1 MKLRNAR
8 AVQIGG
14 QVMSPNIQR
23 PYILS
28 IFISFVL
35 IASILIVLGFNA
47 WNTRQQIF
55 DQSNLALQNRAK
67 ILGVHIETSLKSY
80 DQRLNFA
87 HMLPHFND
95 VFQRN
100 LSSIF
105 FDALKPLTLGDYG
118 LIEFRFY
125 DALGALITTSN
136 ETSNNGQSIAD
147 EKFFIKH
154 KFQYE
159 DFVFEVPAVDQTQES
174 PYISLSRAIYNV
186 NDEFLGVLQVKA
198 ELSVLKALMAG
209 DDLGGFDVAEV
220 IYEDGK
226 TLVSWPPVNLRIN
239 EEANNIGRALFD
251 YNNLQSGERNPDNQ
265 TLFIRENLYS
275 IYKIENYPIRIALSL
290 SSTRILSLWFNEI
303 RTMAV
308 LTSIIIVSILVF
320 IIFLFRQ
327 MRIDVQLAEIIWG
340 TNVGTWVWNVQ
351 TGETV
356 FNDRWAEIIGYS
368 LDEISPA
375 SIDTWMRFL
384 HPDDIIKSGELLE
397 KNFSGELDFYE
408 CEVRMRH
415 KCGEW
420 VWILDRGKVVEW
432 TDDGKPLRL
441 SGTYTDIT
449 DRKIAEELFAKNATH
464 FRLMFE
470 QNASVMLLIEPVS
483 GKIVDANTAAAEFY
497 GYPLDQLKTMLINQI
512 NMLNPGEIEEQLYLA
527 KQSKQSFLHI
537 PQRLSSGEER
547 IVEVLTSPMQTGRQ
561 NLVFAIMNDVTE
573 FEESQAKIVL
583 AASVFESS
591 REGIMITEAD
601 GMIIDVNDAFTR
613 ITGYSKK
620 EVIGNNPRI
629 LASGLQDA
637 EFYESMWHSLKEKG
651 HWYGEIWNR
660 RRDGEVYAEMQ
671 TITTVNDPN
680 KGSKRYVALF
690 SDITSVKEHEKQL
703 EHIAHFDALT
713 GLPNRVLLADRLH
726 QAMSQALRR
735 KQQLAVAFIDL
746 DGFKKI
752 NDHFGHEAGDQL
764 LVALAK
770 RMKDGL
776 REGDTLSRI
785 GGDEFVAVIT
795 DLGVV
800 EDCLPMLNRLLALA
814 AEPVIFSGKK
824 LQVSAS
830 LGVTFYPQLEAIDA
844 DQLQRQA
851 DQAMYQAKQSG
862 KNRYHIF
869 DAELDRSV
877 RGHHETLERIRHALL
892 AEEFRLYYQPKVNM
906 HSGKFVGAEALIRWQ
921 HPDQG
926 LLLPAVFL
934 PVVEDHELAVDI
946 DEWVIKT
953 AILQMEAWQQEGHDI
968 PISVNIG
975 ARLLQ
980 KSVFVQWLQSIL
992 EKHPLVK
999 PGNLRLEVLETSAL
1013 EDIAQVSQVIEACA
1027 QMGVLFA
1034 LDDFGTGYSSLT
1046 YLKRLAVAELKI
1058 DQTFVRDMLEDPDDL
1073 AILEGVIGLAEAFHR
1088 DVIAEGVET
1097 IEHGRM
1103 LLQLGCELAQGYGIA
1118 RPMPVDQLPV
1128 WAASWKAPESWTN
1141 CNKIKHE
1148 DQPLLY
1154 AIVEHRA
1161 WIENLKRYFEGLQDT
1176 PPQMNYHQCRFG
1188 IMMEHVKQNGASLK
1202 TLLDPID
1209 PLHQKVH
1216 RLATELCEL
1225 KASGNSIGAQER
1237 LGELY
1242 DLRNELTDKIEDV
1255 LASRYRDFH

>member
-1 MKLRNAR
+1 MIDIINSKQSAPELYVVRNQICNWILMTFSVFAIFGVSASLWRIKDIGWLNIMGLHIVGVLVLWGLTLFRKKIPYNYR
-8 AVQIGG
+8 AVYVVFLFTIVGISGLSNFGTSAPAVSMLVVAPILTTVLFGWRAGITLIIIITTLSFAIAYSMINNRLSVNFSTSDLMLLPSHWVTFFMTFLLSVGTSIAAMIMLNKHLLSSLYQAHSNEKKLSNEV
-14 QVMSPNIQR
+14 VMQMKKLDKAKKIAEDFDQMGARKNED
-23 PYILS
+23 LS
-28 IFISFVL
+28 I
-35 IASILIVLGFNA
+35 
-47 WNTRQQIF
+47 
-55 DQSNLALQNRAK
+55 
-67 ILGVHIETSLKSY
+67 
-80 DQRLNFA
+80 
-87 HMLPHFND
+87 
-95 VFQRN
+95 
-100 LSSIF
+100 
-105 FDALKPLTLGDYG
+105 ALKQL
-118 LIEFRFY
+118 E
-125 DALGALITTSN
+125 
-136 ETSNNGQSIAD
+136 
-147 EKFFIKH
+147 
-154 KFQYE
+154 
-159 DFVFEVPAVDQTQES
+159 
-174 PYISLSRAIYNV
+174 
-186 NDEFLGVLQVKA
+186 
-198 ELSVLKALMAG
+198 
-209 DDLGGFDVAEV
+209 
-220 IYEDGK
+220 
-226 TLVSWPPVNLRIN
+226 
-239 EEANNIGRALFD
+239 
-251 YNNLQSGERNPDNQ
+251 
-265 TLFIRENLYS
+265 
-275 IYKIENYPIRIALSL
+275 KIEQ
-290 SSTRILSLWFNEI
+290 E
-303 RTMAV
+303 
-308 LTSIIIVSILVF
+308 
-320 IIFLFRQ
+320 
-327 MRIDVQLAEIIWG
+327 LAEIIWG
-340 TNVGTWVWNVQ
+340 TNVGTWVWNVE

-368 LDEISPA
+368 LEEISPI
-375 SIDTWMRFL
+375 SIDTWMRFS

-397 KNFSGELDFYE
+397 KNFTGELDFYE
-408 CEVRMRH
+408 CEVRLRH

-420 VWILDRGKVVEW
+420 VWVLDRGKVVEW

-441 SGTYTDIT
+441 SGTHTDIT
-449 DRKIAEELFAKNATH
+449 ERKIAEELFAKNATH

-512 NMLNPGEIEEQLYLA
+512 NMLNPSEIEEQLYLA

-746 DGFKKI
+746 DGFKEI

-800 EDCLPMLNRLLALA
+800 EDCLPMLNRLLASA
-814 AEPVIFSGKK
+814 AEPVIFSGTK

-1118 RPMPVDQLPV
+1118 RPMPVDQLSV

-1202 TLLDPID
+1202 NLLDPID

>member
-1 MKLRNAR
+1 
-8 AVQIGG
+8 
-14 QVMSPNIQR
+14 
-23 PYILS
+23 
-28 IFISFVL
+28 
-35 IASILIVLGFNA
+35 
-47 WNTRQQIF
+47 
-55 DQSNLALQNRAK
+55 
-67 ILGVHIETSLKSY
+67 
-80 DQRLNFA
+80 
-87 HMLPHFND
+87 
-95 VFQRN
+95 
-100 LSSIF
+100 
-105 FDALKPLTLGDYG
+105 
-118 LIEFRFY
+118 
-125 DALGALITTSN
+125 
-136 ETSNNGQSIAD
+136 
-147 EKFFIKH
+147 
-154 KFQYE
+154 
-159 DFVFEVPAVDQTQES
+159 
-174 PYISLSRAIYNV
+174 
-186 NDEFLGVLQVKA
+186 
-198 ELSVLKALMAG
+198 
-209 DDLGGFDVAEV
+209 
-220 IYEDGK
+220 
-226 TLVSWPPVNLRIN
+226 
-239 EEANNIGRALFD
+239 
-251 YNNLQSGERNPDNQ
+251 
-265 TLFIRENLYS
+265 
-275 IYKIENYPIRIALSL
+275 
-290 SSTRILSLWFNEI
+290 
-303 RTMAV
+303 
-308 LTSIIIVSILVF
+308 
-320 IIFLFRQ
+320 
-327 MRIDVQLAEIIWG
+327 
-340 TNVGTWVWNVQ
+340 
-351 TGETV
+351 
-356 FNDRWAEIIGYS
+356 
-368 LDEISPA
+368 
-375 SIDTWMRFL
+375 
-384 HPDDIIKSGELLE
+384 
-397 KNFSGELDFYE
+397 
-408 CEVRMRH
+408 
-415 KCGEW
+415 
-420 VWILDRGKVVEW
+420 
-432 TDDGKPLRL
+432 
-441 SGTYTDIT
+441 
-449 DRKIAEELFAKNATH
+449 
-464 FRLMFE
+464 
-470 QNASVMLLIEPVS
+470 
-483 GKIVDANTAAAEFY
+483 
-497 GYPLDQLKTMLINQI
+497 LINQI

>member
-1 MKLRNAR
+1 MRSISSNRIQLQIIGLLLSLLAILLVLAVVHSSFTANVARIENQLRNQSAKQD
-8 AVQIGG
+8 VG
-14 QVMSPNIQR
+14 MSIYYRLYAAETLVFKLSGLNNRRELQTVKKRFDDNLLIIQ
-23 PYILS
+23 
-28 IFISFVL
+28 
-35 IASILIVLGFNA
+35 
-47 WNTRQQIF
+47 
-55 DQSNLALQNRAK
+55 
-67 ILGVHIETSLKSY
+67 
-80 DQRLNFA
+80 
-87 HMLPHFND
+87 
-95 VFQRN
+95 
-100 LSSIF
+100 
-105 FDALKPLTLGDYG
+105 
-118 LIEFRFY
+118 
-125 DALGALITTSN
+125 
-136 ETSNNGQSIAD
+136 NG
-147 EKFFIKH
+147 
-154 KFQYE
+154 
-159 DFVFEVPAVDQTQES
+159 
-174 PYISLSRAIYNV
+174 
-186 NDEFLGVLQVKA
+186 
-198 ELSVLKALMAG
+198 LSVLQDGGYFEDRIATNIPGKNAMYLSAHYLKPDYELFALEVLE
-209 DDLGGFDVAEV
+209 LGPALYDMDEQVQLFTQLIESRLEEV
-220 IYEDGK
+220 GSHHEQ
-226 TLVSWPPVNLRIN
+226 SN
-239 EEANNIGRALFD
+239 GR
-251 YNNLQSGERNPDNQ
+251 ERNFLKAIDA
-265 TLFIRENLYS
+265 TLQRSQENAARILHDSQLEMESLSLRLEQAEKHHDYFQF
-275 IYKIENYPIRIALSL
+275 PVIALSIGL
-290 SSTRILSLWFNEI
+290 
-303 RTMAV
+303 AV
-308 LTSIIIVSILVF
+308 LILIMNLV
-320 IIFLFRQ
+320 
-327 MRIDVQLAEIIWG
+327 RINKAILK
-340 TNVGTWVWNVQ
+340 
-351 TGETV
+351 
-356 FNDRWAEIIGYS
+356 R
-368 LDEISPA
+368 DE
-375 SIDTWMRFL
+375 
-384 HPDDIIKSGELLE
+384 
-397 KNFSGELDFYE
+397 
-408 CEVRMRH
+408 
-415 KCGEW
+415 
-420 VWILDRGKVVEW
+420 
-432 TDDGKPLRL
+432 
-441 SGTYTDIT
+441 
-449 DRKIAEELFAKNATH
+449 AEE
-464 FRLMFE
+464 
-470 QNASVMLLIEPVS
+470 
-483 GKIVDANTAAAEFY
+483 
-497 GYPLDQLKTMLINQI
+497 
-512 NMLNPGEIEEQLYLA
+512 
-527 KQSKQSFLHI
+527 
-537 PQRLSSGEER
+537 
-547 IVEVLTSPMQTGRQ
+547 
-561 NLVFAIMNDVTE
+561 
-573 FEESQAKIVL
+573 
-583 AASVFESS
+583 
-591 REGIMITEAD
+591 
-601 GMIIDVNDAFTR
+601 
-613 ITGYSKK
+613 
-620 EVIGNNPRI
+620 
-629 LASGLQDA
+629 
-637 EFYESMWHSLKEKG
+637 
-651 HWYGEIWNR
+651 
-660 RRDGEVYAEMQ
+660 
-671 TITTVNDPN
+671 
-680 KGSKRYVALF
+680 
-690 SDITSVKEHEKQL
+690 QL

-746 DGFKKI
+746 DGFKEI

-800 EDCLPMLNRLLALA
+800 EDCLPMLNRLLASA
-814 AEPVIFSGKK
+814 AEPVIFSGTK

-1118 RPMPVDQLPV
+1118 RPMPVDQLSV

-1202 TLLDPID
+1202 NLLDPID